1 MKKITRRQA
10 RSWLS
15 PMRACLRQMLA
26 GEVDAINGYPVT
38 RLHHNDDYARVDFC
52 IAGFRALLDRLCPEI
67 STGPMA
73 RLEKRLAHG
82 VPVTAAEIE
91 QALAVCTLA
100 ESALLRHPVAVVK
113 EAVMTEQIVIEM
125 EALGLKEAA

>member
-1 MKKITRRQA
+1 MKRITRRQA

-15 PMRACLRQMLA
+15 PMRDCFLQMLE

-38 RLHHNDDYARVDFC
+38 RLHHDDDYARIDYC

-67 STGPMA
+67 DTAPLA
-73 RLEKRLAHG
+73 RLEKRLANG
-82 VPVTAAEIE
+82 VPVTRPEIQ
-91 QALAVCTLA
+91 QALAVCKLS

-113 EAVMTEQIVIEM
+113 AAVLTEQIDIELA
-125 EALGLKEAA
+125 ALGLKEAA

>member
-1 MKKITRRQA
+1 MKRITRRQA

-15 PMRACLRQMLA
+15 PMRSCLRQMLS

-67 STGPMA
+67 GTGPMA

-82 VPVTAAEIE
+82 VPVTAWEIE

-100 ESALLRHPVAVVK
+100 ESALLRYPVAVVK
-113 EAVMTEQIVIEM
+113 AAVMTEQIVIEL
-125 EALGLKEAA
+125 ESLGLKDAA